1 MSNIDMT
8 EIASHPSNLPSAT
21 VYKPSELL
29 GIFTSFLSQTDVN
42 RKVIYL
48 RGIYLKNPKHDPR
61 WNSRYDTLRDEDT
74 QTEITL
80 QIPQRLCDNLKDGNL
95 VQVGGV
101 LGRRAQNNCHIQL
114 MLVVSRI
121 DVVQEQAIDESE
133 IKRMELRQKKAS
145 AGFKNVDSLLE
156 QLLYTDQR
164 PQVALVF
171 AQTSITMSDFE
182 AGINAAKSAID
193 FTERR
198 VNFSNSQELVRTLQ
212 ALDEF
217 DFSVIAL
224 VRGGGGGIE
233 KLDELDV
240 LESIVSLRTPIIA
253 AIGHVEEKL
262 FIKQLVDKCAPTPN
276 GLGQYFSEM
285 VESVSEKKT
294 KSRAALTEQIKKQ
307 FKDQLEAGQKQNK
320 ELQEKLTKLTK
331 AQEEAVKK
339 HNEQVQAL
347 TKVQAEATKKHNEQ
361 VEVLGK
367 QNQELQKKLSEIT
380 KAHEAAQKQQSEAM
394 VKLQAQMKEQ
404 NEAHSKQQQEFNASL
419 KKMQETNGELNKS
432 LSKLTVQNTQ
442 AAKDLNEARERQR
455 QLERQLQESLG
466 SGLWKIAAIIA
477 LLALLASL
485 LFR

>member
-1 MSNIDMT
+1 MPEIQKTSNQ
-8 EIASHPSNLPSAT
+8 NLPAT

-145 AGFKNVDSLLE
+145 VGFKNVDSLLE

-307 FKDQLEAGQKQNK
+307 FKDQLEAGKKQNE
-320 ELQEKLTKLTK
+320 ELQKKLQALTKN
-331 AQEEAVKK
+331 QEEATKK

-380 KAHEAAQKQQSEAM
+380 KAHEATQKQQSEAM

-442 AAKDLNEARERQR
+442 AAKDLNDAREKQR
-455 QLERQLQESLG
+455 QLERQLQESSG
-466 SGLWKIAAIIA
+466 SGIWKIAAIIA
-477 LLALLASL
+477 ILALLASL

>member
-1 MSNIDMT
+1 MPEIQKTSNQ
-8 EIASHPSNLPSAT
+8 NLPAT

-133 IKRMELRQKKAS
+133 IKRMELRHKKAS
-145 AGFKNVDSLLE
+145 VGFKNVDSLLE

-240 LESIVSLRTPIIA
+240 LETMVNLKTPTIA

-294 KSRAALTEQIKKQ
+294 KSRAVLTEQIKKQ
-307 FKDQLEAGQKQNK
+307 FKDQLEAGKKQNE
-320 ELQEKLTKLTK
+320 ELQKKLAVLTKN
-331 AQEEAVKK
+331 QEEATKK

-347 TKVQAEATKKHNEQ
+347 TKAQEEATKKHGEQ
-361 VEVLGK
+361 V
-367 QNQELQKKLSEIT
+367 Q
-380 KAHEAAQKQQSEAM
+380 AAQKQNTQ
-394 VKLQAQMKEQ
+394 LQEQLKNIQKTHKEQ
-404 NEAHSKQQQEFNASL
+404 LDKLTEAQKTQQEQQKKQAEELSKNL
-419 KKMQETNGELNKS
+419 TKMQETNSQLQKN
-432 LSKLTVQNTQ
+432 LQTVTTQNTETQ
-442 AAKDLNEARERQR
+442 KQLMSAVERSKD
-455 QLERQLQESLG
+455 LERQLSEAKAG
-466 SGLWKIAAIIA
+466 NGGNGWKVIAIVAIVA
-477 LLALLASL
+477 LIVLLIIHLMA
-485 LFR
+485 

>member
-1 MSNIDMT
+1 MEPANN
-8 EIASHPSNLPSAT
+8 NLPVT
-21 VYKPSELL
+21 IYKPSELL

-42 RKVIYL
+42 RKFIYL

-121 DVVQEQAIDESE
+121 DVVQEQAIDASE
-133 IKRMELRQKKAS
+133 IKKVELRQKKALV
-145 AGFKNVDSLLE
+145 GFKNVDSILE
-156 QLLYTDQR
+156 QLLFQDKR
-164 PQVALVF
+164 PNVALVF
-171 AQTSITMSDFE
+171 AQSSITMSDFE

-198 VNFSNSQELVRTLQ
+198 VNFANSSELVRTLK
-212 ALDEF
+212 AIDEF
-217 DFSVIAL
+217 DFTVIAL
-224 VRGGGGGIE
+224 IRGGGGGIE
-233 KLDELDV
+233 KLDDLDV
-240 LESIVSLRTPIIA
+240 LETVVNLKTPIIG

-307 FKDQLEAGQKQNK
+307 FKDQLEAGKKQNE
-320 ELQEKLTKLTK
+320 ELQKKLQALTKN
-331 AQEEAVKK
+331 QEEATKK

-347 TKVQAEATKKHNEQ
+347 TKAQQEATKKHSEQ
-361 VEVLGK
+361 VQAATK
-367 QNQELQKKLSEIT
+367 QNQELQKKLTDIT
-380 KAHEAAQKQQSEAM
+380 KANETAQKQQSEAM
-394 VKLQAQMKEQ
+394 GKLQAQLKAQTEASTKQSKEFAG
-404 NEAHSKQQQEFNASL
+404 NL
-419 KKMQETNGELNKS
+419 KKMQETNTELNKS
-432 LSKLTVQNTQ
+432 LTKLTAQNTQ
-442 AAKDLNEARERQR
+442 AAKDLNDAKEKAR
-455 QLERQLQESLG
+455 QLKQQLQD
-466 SGLWKIAAIIA
+466 SGNGGKTVWIVIALIAIIA
-477 LLALLASL
+477 LIVVLVLK
-485 LFR
+485 